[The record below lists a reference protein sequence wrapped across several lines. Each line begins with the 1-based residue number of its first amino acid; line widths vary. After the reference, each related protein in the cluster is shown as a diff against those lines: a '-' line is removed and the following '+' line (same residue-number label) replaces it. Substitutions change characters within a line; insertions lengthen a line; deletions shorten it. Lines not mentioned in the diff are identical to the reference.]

1 LRTLIVAPLP
11 VLEDAWLKHIKS
23 FDPQAHVIVVDPR
36 NRQPFIDALKGK
48 KVRNPT
54 CSVHGARSAR
64 ANFAQGEGCA
74 TDASPRKTDALVSV
88 QNAESG
94 EHSQERESNSVA
106 SALQAPVESNVQTVK
121 NNMLSRRDFAQ
132 TATSSASVRKTES
145 SPNDKTQLHTLGESE
160 QVQDGGTTSK
170 ESMDSPKNSTT
181 SFLKH
186 KGEDVSSADGR
197 TEITQEDDSVSTTTM
212 SQALS
217 GVSSVLGVT
226 ASSGTS
232 KQEGKTGTN
241 KSECTCGAP
250 SHFIIHYEGA
260 RLLAAELQKITWF
273 HIILDEAQRIKNKDA
288 KVTKAIKGI
297 RAKRKTA
304 LSGTP
309 ADDKPYDLWSIINFL
324 WPSYYK
330 SYWRFRNYYCLF
342 TSEVNYQTGQTYQK
356 FSGVQNGKALQR
368 EMSPWF
374 VRRLKEDVLDDLPD
388 KYYSPIRVELHPKQR
403 KAYEEMKRDML
414 TWVGE
419 NENTPLV
426 ASVAVA
432 KLIRLQQF
440 ALGYMEAYEVEVR
453 KRNPKNDDWVRNKD
467 GSVRLFKETK
477 WRISEPSS
485 KLDALMEVID
495 ETDRQIVVFSQFK
508 SVLTLLSRRLDKAN
522 ISHGLYTGDV
532 SVSDRN
538 RLVQN
543 FQAGNTRV
551 FAGTIAAGG
560 TGLTLTAASTGVFLD
575 RSWKPTMNFQAEDRM
590 HRIGQ
595 PNAVQI
601 IDIIARNTV
610 DMGRLQTISWKWSM
624 LRAILGDNNR

>member
-1 LRTLIVAPLP
+1 MNSSLQISLYGFQKEAVDKLTKPGITSRLIGDDMGLGKTLEALAIDKEDRKNWRAKNGDNLRLRTLIVAPLP
-11 VLEDAWLKHIKS
+11 VLEDAWLNHIKS
-23 FDPQAHVIVVDPR
+23 FDPQARVVLCDPKDR
-36 NRQPFIDALKGK
+36 PSFVKALKI
-48 KVRNPT
+48 
-54 CSVHGARSAR
+54 
-64 ANFAQGEGCA
+64 
-74 TDASPRKTDALVSV
+74 
-88 QNAESG
+88 
-94 EHSQERESNSVA
+94 
-106 SALQAPVESNVQTVK
+106 
-121 NNMLSRRDFAQ
+121 
-132 TATSSASVRKTES
+132 
-145 SPNDKTQLHTLGESE
+145 
-160 QVQDGGTTSK
+160 GGY
-170 ESMDSPKNSTT
+170 DYY
-181 SFLKH
+181 
-186 KGEDVSSADGR
+186 V
-197 TEITQEDDSVSTTTM
+197 
-212 SQALS
+212 
-217 GVSSVLGVT
+217 
-226 ASSGTS
+226 
-232 KQEGKTGTN
+232 
-241 KSECTCGAP
+241 
-250 SHFIIHYEGA
+250 IHYEGS
-260 RLLAAELQKITWF
+260 RLIAAELQKITWF
-273 HIILDEAQRIKNKDA
+273 HIILDEVQRIKNKDA

-324 WPSYYK
+324 WPSYYR
-330 SYWRFRNYYCLF
+330 SYWKFRGHYCLF

-356 FSGVQNGKALQR
+356 FAGVQNGKALQR

-374 VRRLKEDVLDDLPD
+374 VRRLKEDVLEDLPD
-388 KYYSPIRVELHPKQR
+388 KYYTPIRVELHPKQR

-419 NENTPLV
+419 NENTALV

-453 KRNPKNDDWVRNKD
+453 KRNLKNTDWIRNKD
-467 GSVRLFKETK
+467 GNVRLFKETR

-508 SVLTLLSRRLDKAN
+508 SVLTLLSRRLEKVN

-532 SVSDRN
+532 NPADRN
-538 RLVQN
+538 RLVKN

-560 TGLTLTAASTGVFLD
+560 TGLTLTAASTVAFLD
-575 RSWKPTMNFQAEDRM
+575 RSWKPTQNFQAEDRL

-601 IDIIARNTV
+601 IDFIAKNTV

-624 LRAILGDNNR
+624 LKEILGDNNR